1 MKKKYDAFISYRH
14 CDPDKYVAELLHKQM
29 EAFRLPG
36 RMVDKCRERTRIE
49 RVFRDR
55 DELPLANNLE
65 DPIKQALSDSEYLIV
80 ICSPR
85 LKESLWCQK
94 EIDTFIE
101 MNGKEKVF
109 AVLVE
114 GEPSDSF
121 PEQLLYREEEV
132 TTPDGKREVVRKA
145 VEPLAADVRG
155 ADKREIKKLYSAIS
169 GLTSSMMRKSSST
182 VSARS
187 MAMRVE
193 RKLMS

>member
-85 LKESLWCQK
+85 LKESLWCH
-94 EIDTFIE
+94 I
-101 MNGKEKVF
+101 
-109 AVLVE
+109 
-114 GEPSDSF
+114 
-121 PEQLLYREEEV
+121 
-132 TTPDGKREVVRKA
+132 VRK
-145 VEPLAADVRG
+145 
-155 ADKREIKKLYSAIS
+155 LYLSFS
-169 GLTSSMMRKSSST
+169 CCLLLLFVNNVMLSPCHPQ
-182 VSARS
+182 
-187 MAMRVE
+187 
-193 RKLMS
+193 